1 MSPAVP
7 RLLQLVL
14 SQVAIGVPL
23 PFGVRD
29 AQGTL
34 LLAKG
39 QVVND
44 DAHLAELFDRGVY
57 ADADEVQRAQRQ
69 LQPLDAGKATRK
81 LTLIDRWEQLIWQL
95 DGVLKSVAEPGL
107 PERVGVLS
115 EALLALQRRDPD
127 IGIYTAMRQDPKRLA
142 TYGLTHSLYA
152 AMACGLAAS
161 RLAWSEADSSRIVSA
176 ALTMNLSIIELQG
189 RMATQG
195 GKPTAPQLERLR
207 AHPEAAVAALA
218 AAGITDSLW
227 LEAVAQ
233 HHERPDGAGYPRG
246 LTAPAELGM
255 ALRQAD
261 VLLAKISP
269 RADRAPL
276 PIQQAHRDLF
286 ADGGGGPFATALIKE
301 FGIYPPGDFVRLKS
315 GELAVVVRRGATAML
330 PEVAAITDR
339 NGTPIIEAPRRDTSR
354 PEYAIVGL
362 VADKRLVLRVPPERF
377 YGLPE

>member
-1 MSPAVP
+1 MSPTGP

-14 SQVAIGVPL
+14 SQVAVGVPL

-57 ADADEVQRAQRQ
+57 ADADELQRAQ
-69 LQPLDAGKATRK
+69 QPLPPPDSGKPVRR
-81 LTLIDRWEQLIWQL
+81 LTLIDRWERLVGQLEV
-95 DGVLKSVAEPGL
+95 VLRSVAEPGL
-107 PERVGVLS
+107 PERIATLS
-115 EALLALQRRDPD
+115 ADLLALQRRDPD
-127 IGIYTAMRQDPKRLA
+127 IGIYMAMRQDPKRLA
-142 TYGLTHSLYA
+142 SYGLTHSLYA
-152 AMACGLAAS
+152 AMACGLAAA
-161 RLAWSEADSSRIVSA
+161 RLAWSDAETKRIVSA
-176 ALTMNLSIIELQG
+176 ALTMNLSIVELQG

-207 AHPEAAVAALA
+207 AHPDAAVAALS
-218 AAGITDSLW
+218 AAGITDTLW
-227 LEAVAQ
+227 LDAVAQ
-233 HHERPDGAGYPRG
+233 HHERHDGAGYPRG
-246 LTAPAELGM
+246 LTTPAELGV

-269 RADRAPL
+269 RAERAPL

-286 ADGGGGPFATALIKE
+286 VDGGGGPFATALIKE

-315 GELAVVVRRGATAML
+315 GELAVVVRRGASAKS
-330 PEVAAITDR
+330 PQVAAITDR
-339 NGTPIIEAPRRDTSR
+339 NGTPIVAAPRRDTAS
-354 PEYAIVGL
+354 PDYVIVGP
-362 VADKRLVLRVPPERF
+362 VADKRLVQRVPPERF

>member
-1 MSPAVP
+1 MNPTVP

-14 SQVAIGVPL
+14 NQVAIGVPL

-39 QVVND
+39 QVVSD

-57 ADADEVQRAQRQ
+57 VDADEFQRVQQH
-69 LQPLDAGKATRK
+69 LQPSGPANLARR

-95 DGVLKSVAEPGL
+95 EGVMRSVAEPGL
-107 PERVGVLS
+107 PERIAALS
-115 EALLALQRRDPD
+115 AALLALQRRDPD
-127 IGIYTAMRQDPKRLA
+127 IGIYMAMRQDPKRLA
-142 TYGLTHSLYA
+142 SYGLTHSLYA
-152 AMACGLAAS
+152 AMACGLAAA
-161 RLAWSEADSSRIVSA
+161 RLAWSEAETTRIVSA

-195 GKPTAPQLERLR
+195 GKPTASQLERLR

-218 AAGITDSLW
+218 AAGITDTLW
-227 LEAVAQ
+227 LHAVAQ
-233 HHERPDGAGYPRG
+233 HHERHDGAGYPH
-246 LTAPAELGM
+246 GM
-255 ALRQAD
+255 AAPVELAIALRHAD
-261 VLLAKISP
+261 VLLAKITP
-269 RADRAPL
+269 RAERAPL

-286 ADGGGGPFATALIKE
+286 ADGGGRPFATALIKE

-339 NGTPIIEAPRRDTSR
+339 SGTPIVATPRRDTSR
-354 PEYAIVGL
+354 PEYAIVGS
-362 VADKRLVLRVPPERF
+362 VPDKRLVLRVSPERF

>member
-1 MSPAVP
+1 MSPTGP

-14 SQVAIGVPL
+14 SQVAVGVPL

-57 ADADEVQRAQRQ
+57 ADADELQRAQ
-69 LQPLDAGKATRK
+69 QPLPPPDSGKPVRR
-81 LTLIDRWEQLIWQL
+81 LTLIDRWERLVGQLEV
-95 DGVLKSVAEPGL
+95 VLRSVAEPGL
-107 PERVGVLS
+107 PERIATLS
-115 EALLALQRRDPD
+115 ADLLALQRRDPD
-127 IGIYTAMRQDPKRLA
+127 IGIYMAMRQDPKRLA
-142 TYGLTHSLYA
+142 SYGLTHSLYA
-152 AMACGLAAS
+152 AMACGLAAA
-161 RLAWSEADSSRIVSA
+161 RLAWSDAETKRIVSA
-176 ALTMNLSIIELQG
+176 ALTMNLSIVELQG

-207 AHPEAAVAALA
+207 AHPDAAVAALS
-218 AAGITDSLW
+218 AAGITDTLW
-227 LEAVAQ
+227 LDAVAQ
-233 HHERPDGAGYPRG
+233 HHERHDGAGYPRG
-246 LTAPAELGM
+246 LTTPAELGV

-269 RADRAPL
+269 RAERAPL

-286 ADGGGGPFATALIKE
+286 VDGGGGPFATALIKE

-315 GELAVVVRRGATAML
+315 GELAVVVRRGASAKS
-330 PEVAAITDR
+330 PQVAAITDR
-339 NGTPIIEAPRRDTSR
+339 NGTPIVAAPRRDTAS
-354 PEYAIVGL
+354 PDYVIVGP